1 MKRKII
7 FIFYNIIE
15 NTTKTGSK
23 KSKLDTSK
31 ACPYYK
37 PNGLLDFRSKLMEET
52 YDIEDVVKVGRESK
66 ICPYYGSRHSIPI
79 AELIALPYN
88 ILFQK
93 ETRESFSINLKN
105 QIIIIDEAHNL
116 IDTITQINS
125 VEISNSHITQ
135 SLQQLNAYIDRYN
148 SRLSA
153 KNLLYC
159 KQLVSILNGL
169 NRCFSIKE
177 EEKTISA
184 QNGKLG
190 ISIIPL

>member
-1 MKRKII
+1 
-7 FIFYNIIE
+7 
-15 NTTKTGSK
+15 
-23 KSKLDTSK
+23 
-31 ACPYYK
+31 
-37 PNGLLDFRSKLMEET
+37 MEET
-52 YDIEDVVKVGRESK
+52 YDIEDVVKVGREVK

-105 QIIIIDEAHNL
+105 QIVIIDEAHNL

-125 VEISNSHITQ
+125 VEISNLHVSQ
-135 SLQQLNAYIDRYN
+135 SLNQLNSYVDRYK
-148 SRLSA
+148 SRLCA

-159 KQLVSILNGL
+159 RQLINILNSL
-169 NRCFSIKE
+169 NKCFIPKD
-177 EEKTISA
+177 EEKNVTA

-190 ISIIPL
+190 ISTKKFLKQVNYIKSNIFLKKLAKFGH